1 MKRRPTRPT
10 RTYTLVPYK
19 ALYRSGAA
27 RVSKAES
34 VRGFA
39 ADPVKRGAVGA
50 RPRAR
55 RCRVIPQ
62 DARGGGMEGGA
73 VIHMQP
79 MRDLVRHG
87 RAADMIRGEDQP
99 PAITDRAR
107 RRAASPSP
115 ARIAPRPLRY
125 DYARAARVEGGFLA
139 HPAPRPPPPTTK

>member
-115 ARIAPRPLRY
+115 ARIAHRHLRS
-125 DYARAARVEGGFLA
+125 DDPGPARLKGGFLPQ
-139 HPAPRPPPPTTK
+139 HPEPPPPPPTR

>member
-1 MKRRPTRPT
+1 MW
-10 RTYTLVPYK
+10 
-19 ALYRSGAA
+19 AGAA
-27 RVSKAES
+27 RVSKSES
-34 VRGFA
+34 MLGFA

-50 RPRAR
+50 QPRAR

-79 MRDLVRHG
+79 MRDLVRPG

-107 RRAASPSP
+107 RRAAYPSP
-115 ARIAPRPLRY
+115 ARRRKSVVSGK
-125 DYARAARVEGGFLA
+125 RGSGRVEHGGRRILQ
-139 HPAPRPPPPTTK
+139 KKKNKQVK

>member
-1 MKRRPTRPT
+1 MW
-10 RTYTLVPYK
+10 
-19 ALYRSGAA
+19 AGAA
-27 RVSKAES
+27 RVSKSES
-34 VRGFA
+34 MLGFA

-50 RPRAR
+50 QPRAR

-87 RAADMIRGEDQP
+87 RAADMVRGEDQP

-115 ARIAPRPLRY
+115 ARIAHRHLRY
-125 DYARAARVEGGFLA
+125 DDAGPARVEGGFLA
-139 HPAPRPPPPTTK
+139 PPAQPPPPPTRK